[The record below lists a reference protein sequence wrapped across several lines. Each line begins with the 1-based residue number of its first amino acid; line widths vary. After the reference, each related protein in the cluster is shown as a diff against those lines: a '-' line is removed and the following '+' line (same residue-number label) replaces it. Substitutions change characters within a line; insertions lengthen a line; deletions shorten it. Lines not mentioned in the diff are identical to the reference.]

1 MRGNKILEKI
11 CHNLMEVNCTN
22 GLIKTALVFKLAG
35 TSRFSSNFHIFLKLI
50 ESEHEI
56 FLVCFAVRGIL
67 DPDHGTYKD
76 LEKGTV
82 MLIGDAV
89 QHRMVD
95 IEYEPNDLSEYKNRT
110 PILSISRLKATLD
123 LS

>member
-1 MRGNKILEKI
+1 M
-11 CHNLMEVNCTN
+11 
-22 GLIKTALVFKLAG
+22 
-35 TSRFSSNFHIFLKLI
+35 
-50 ESEHEI
+50 
-56 FLVCFAVRGIL
+56 

>member
-1 MRGNKILEKI
+1 MRGNKVLEKI
-11 CHNLMEVNCTN
+11 CHNVMEVNRTV
-22 GLIKTALVFKLAG
+22 GLIQTALVFKLGG
-35 TSRFSSNFHIFLKLI
+35 TSRFSSNFHIFLKLS

-110 PILSISRLKATLD
+110 PILTISRLKASLD

>member
-1 MRGNKILEKI
+1 
-11 CHNLMEVNCTN
+11 
-22 GLIKTALVFKLAG
+22 
-35 TSRFSSNFHIFLKLI
+35 
-50 ESEHEI
+50 
-56 FLVCFAVRGIL
+56 
-67 DPDHGTYKD
+67 
-76 LEKGTV
+76 

-110 PILSISRLKATLD
+110 PILTISRLKATLD